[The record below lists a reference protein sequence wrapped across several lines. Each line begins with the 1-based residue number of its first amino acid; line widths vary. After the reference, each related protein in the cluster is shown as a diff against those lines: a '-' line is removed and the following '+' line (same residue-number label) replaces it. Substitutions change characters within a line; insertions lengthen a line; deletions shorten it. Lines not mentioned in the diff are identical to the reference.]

1 MKKLKLKQTLDELY
15 SSYLSDYR
23 CAPEEFFSTRRD
35 PILFPHRYSS
45 FEDIEAAAFLA
56 STFAYGNVKSLCAFA
71 DRLLT
76 MLGPSPA
83 TFLKRGPTAVDELAK
98 HKPYYR
104 FHKSVEI
111 LAVLAVLA
119 RIYRSNETL
128 YSTFLKSY
136 DSNRTMKEVQSDFIR
151 DLRSRSEVPLKFL
164 LPLPED
170 GSTCKRMNLFLR
182 WMVRRDG
189 IDFGLWKEI
198 PPSFLIM
205 PTDTHIGRIAY
216 RFRWIKTPSLSWA
229 KAEQITNV
237 LRKFDPED
245 PTRYDFSLCHESIS
259 KTDWFRRISP
269 QKR

>member
-1 MKKLKLKQTLDELY
+1 VKQAALKQTLDELY
-15 SSYLSDYR
+15 SSYVKQYNS
-23 CAPEEFFSTRRD
+23 APDAFFVTRRD

-45 FEDIEAAAFLA
+45 FEDIEASAFLA

-76 MLGPSPA
+76 MLGPSPSS
-83 TFLKRGPTAVDELAK
+83 FLRRGPRAVDELAK

-104 FHKSVEI
+104 FHKSLEI
-111 LAVLAVLA
+111 LAVLTVLA
-119 RIYRSNETL
+119 RIYSSGETL

-136 DSNRTMKEVQSDFIR
+136 DEHRTMREVQSGFIR
-151 DLRSRSEVPLKFL
+151 DLRSQSEVPLKFL
-164 LPLPED
+164 LPSPED

-189 IDFGLWKEI
+189 IDFGLWREI

-216 RFRWIKTPSLSWA
+216 RFRWIKTPSLTWS

-259 KTDWFRRISP
+259 KTDWFRKISP
-269 QKR
+269 RKR